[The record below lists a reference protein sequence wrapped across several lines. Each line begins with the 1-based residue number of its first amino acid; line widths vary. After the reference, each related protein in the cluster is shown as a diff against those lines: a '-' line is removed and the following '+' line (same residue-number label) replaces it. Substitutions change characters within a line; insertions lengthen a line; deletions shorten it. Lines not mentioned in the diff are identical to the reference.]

1 MGDDPLV
8 GRETEQAL
16 LAKAL
21 IAARAGH
28 GSLVLVSGEAGIGKT
43 ALVEAVLAS
52 DGVSVVRGAASELA
66 TLPYGPL
73 TQALRSAIA
82 LTPDAPAAWGPLSP
96 QLHLLLPELGRAP
109 AQTEQASLAEAL
121 RGALLSPLGETP
133 CVVFIDDLQWADT
146 ATIELLASLP
156 DPARTRSVLVVGAYR
171 SDELPRSHPVRRMRA
186 EMRRRGALVDV
197 RLDALDRAG
206 STALAERVLGY
217 ELDGSLAELLH
228 ERTQGLPFFVEELAA
243 ALVAS
248 DRLRPA
254 PGGVELAPGTP
265 LPIPETVRDAVLLRA
280 ESLSAEGRAAVEA
293 AAIAGL
299 RFDLASVAELST
311 EAGLDEAIERAVLV
325 ETSHGQAAFRHALTR
340 EAFYADI
347 PWTRRRALHRAFAE
361 LGDARGAPGAV
372 LAEHWIGAAMPERAR
387 TALARAAE
395 ESARLHAYRD
405 AVSAARR
412 ALELWTDGTA
422 EAARVAVLERLAGS
436 CEIVGDAA
444 EASRAWREAVEAHV
458 RAGDLARAGHAYRRL
473 ANAHELQGSIARA
486 ITTREQAVAA
496 FDAAGLPGESAI
508 DRMLLVTRRIWL
520 GDLAGAL
527 RAAEDAS
534 RDAERSGDAGL
545 RVRALARQG
554 AACAKTGDVERGRDL
569 VQHALSIA
577 LAEKLPEAASEAYQE
592 LGVVLSH
599 GAAYG
604 AARDAYIEAYDYC
617 QTDTDSE
624 VCLACLASVLNRT
637 GEWTRAATLS
647 REIIESTASGIARGS
662 SYLAL
667 GFVHAARG
675 EPRRARPLLAE
686 VGTMIEGAGFAVVEI
701 ELAWALALAELAD
714 GDYSA
719 ASAECRRMLAR
730 SNESGDR
737 HYAIPAL
744 RLAVTV
750 LAQHG
755 TDGEARACAEALAVV
770 AAATGNREALAGL
783 AHALGE
789 VALLD
794 GDPASAAGHFGRAL
808 EELRTLE
815 LPFERAQTQLR
826 TGVALAATGRREDA
840 MIVLTE
846 SYRCARKLGARP
858 LAAQVVAECERLG
871 EPVGRRLGRR
881 AARERDAAG
890 LTPRE
895 LQIIRA
901 VATGQAD
908 REIAKELFLSPR
920 TVEMHVQN
928 ALAKLDCR
936 SRAEAA
942 ARAAALGLLKTP

>member
-1 MGDDPLV
+1 MGDHRLV
-8 GRETEQAL
+8 GREAEQAL
-16 LAKAL
+16 LANAL
-21 IAARAGH
+21 IAAQAGR

-52 DGVSVVRGAASELA
+52 GGASVLRGAASELA
-66 TLPYGPL
+66 TPPYGPL

-82 LTPDAPAAWGPLSP
+82 LAPDAPAAWGPLSP
-96 QLHLLLPELGRAP
+96 QLHLLLPELGTAP
-109 AQTEQASLAEAL
+109 AETEQASLAEAL
-121 RGALLSPLGETP
+121 RNALLSPIGGTP
-133 CVVFIDDLQWADT
+133 CAVFIDDLQWADT

-156 DPARTRSVLVVGAYR
+156 DPVRTRSVLVIGAYR

-197 RLDALDRAG
+197 RLNALDRAG
-206 STALAERVLGY
+206 SAALAERVLGY
-217 ELDGSLAELLH
+217 ELDGSLADLLH

-243 ALVAS
+243 ALAAS
-248 DRLRPA
+248 DRLRDGA
-254 PGGVELAPGTP
+254 GGLGLTLGAP
-265 LPIPETVRDAVLLRA
+265 LPVPETVRDAVLLRA
-280 ESLSAEGRAAVEA
+280 ESLSGEGRAAVET

-311 EAGLDEAIERAVLV
+311 DLGLDEAIERAVLI
-325 ETSHGQAAFRHALTR
+325 ETSPGQAAFRHALTR
-340 EAFYADI
+340 EAFYSDI
-347 PWTRRRALHRAFAE
+347 PWTRRRTLHRAFAE
-361 LGDARGAPGAV
+361 QGEARGTAGAV

-387 TALARAAE
+387 AALARAAD

-412 ALELWTDGTA
+412 ALELWTDGTD
-422 EAARVAVLERLAGS
+422 EVARVTVLERLAGS

-444 EASRAWREAVEAHV
+444 EAARAWREAVEAHL
-458 RAGDLARAGHAYRRL
+458 RAGDPARAGHAYRRL

-520 GDLAGAL
+520 GDLEGAL
-527 RAAEDAS
+527 RSAEEAS
-534 RDAERSGDAGL
+534 RDAERSGDPAL
-545 RVRALARQG
+545 RVRALARLG
-554 AACAKTGDVERGRDL
+554 AACAKTGAIERGREL
-569 VQHALSIA
+569 VQEALSIA
-577 LAEKLPEAASEAYQE
+577 LAEKLPNAAGEAYQE

-599 GAAYG
+599 GSDYG

-624 VCLACLASVLNRT
+624 ICLACLASVLSRT

-667 GFVHAARG
+667 GFIHAARG
-675 EPRRARPLLAE
+675 EARRARPLLAE
-686 VGTMIEGAGFAVVEI
+686 VATMIEGSGFAIVEV
-701 ELAWALALAELAD
+701 EVAWARALAELAD
-714 GDYSA
+714 GDHA
-719 ASAECRRMLAR
+719 AAADACRTIVAR
-730 SNESGDR
+730 SSESGDR

-750 LAQHG
+750 LAEHG
-755 TDGEARACAEALAVV
+755 SDGEARACAEALSGLT
-770 AAATGNREALAGL
+770 AATGNREALAGL

-789 VALLD
+789 IALLD
-794 GDPASAAGHFGRAL
+794 GDPAAATGHFERAL
-808 EELRTLE
+808 EELRELE

-826 TGVALAATGRREDA
+826 AGVALVAADRREDA
-840 MIVLTE
+840 LIVLTD

-858 LAAQVVAECERLG
+858 LAARVVAEFERLG
-871 EPVGRRLGRR
+871 EPVARRLGRK
-881 AARERDAAG
+881 AAREQDSAG

-895 LQIIRA
+895 LQIVRA
-901 VATGQAD
+901 VAGGRAD